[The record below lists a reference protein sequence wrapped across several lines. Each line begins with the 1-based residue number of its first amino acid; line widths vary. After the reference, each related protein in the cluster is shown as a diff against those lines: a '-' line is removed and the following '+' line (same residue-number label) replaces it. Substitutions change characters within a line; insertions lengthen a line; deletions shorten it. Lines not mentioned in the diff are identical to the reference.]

1 MRRPHPRERGFTLLS
16 VMLALV
22 LVLTVLMTTLR
33 ESNEALTGA
42 AFHRDRELTSAAVD
56 VAVARAVDVL
66 SKVDGTMLQY
76 MGSVGD
82 PAAPFDIFDNAAA
95 ENFPGVIDLLDP
107 DTVNPWEPVSIDPSG
122 AYISYPPRQL
132 GTPFEMRNQLAVRV
146 GAVRGQ
152 RVRPPPGEDV
162 RVSGGSIVHVQVRVR
177 ANRPGTSTLEQR
189 YEVGVR
195 VPEPGSYP

>member
-33 ESNEALTGA
+33 ESNEALVGA
-42 AFHRDRELTSAAVD
+42 AFHRDRELTGAAVD
-56 VAVARAVDVL
+56 LAVERAVGTL
-66 SKVDGTMLQY
+66 SQSDGTMLQY

-82 PAAPFDIFDNAAA
+82 PAAPYDIFDNPVAT
-95 ENFPGVIDLLDP
+95 NFAGIPDL
-107 DTVNPWEPVSIDPSG
+107 
-122 AYISYPPRQL
+122 AYPPA
-132 GTPFEMRNQLAVRV
+132 GTAIEMKNQLTVRV

-162 RVSGGSIVHVQVRVR
+162 RVSGGSVVHVQVMVR
-177 ANRPGTSTLEQR
+177 ADRPGSSTLEQR